1 MDSLDERI
9 DNLTTKKNNLENKIN
24 QSNST
29 YEKIAL
35 ECAQDRVN
43 RDLNKAN
50 SKKFFEELVNGVK
63 KPPEGILK
71 FAR

>member
-1 MDSLDERI
+1 MNKMIPSELLSTAKTI
-9 DNLTTKKNNLENKIN
+9 INKIN

-43 RDLNKAN
+43 RDLNEAN
-50 SKKFFEELVNGVK
+50 SKKFFEGLVNGVK